1 MSVMLLPCTNEKM
14 DELNIVAT
22 PLVQSWIIRGL
33 EEAAK
38 IAENMEGR
46 VRGPITKEVA
56 VQIRKRIDTL
66 ERQK

>member
-1 MSVMLLPCTNEKM
+1 MAEAVLIN
-14 DELNIVAT
+14 T

-38 IAENMEGR
+38 IAESMDGR

-56 VQIRKRIDTL
+56 VNIRRRI
-66 ERQK
+66 EFIQKEIKAA

>member
-1 MSVMLLPCTNEKM
+1 MAETN
-14 DELNIVAT
+14 LVAT

-38 IAENMEGR
+38 IAESMDGR

-56 VQIRKRIDTL
+56 IKIRERIKLL
-66 ERQK
+66 ERQMK